1 MKKQN
6 LLAAA
11 LAGALAS
18 TTASLAAQ
26 DGTNTVETVKLAAE
40 PEGPPY
46 RPWTIGLGAGT
57 DGIFGGGVSWRFSD
71 HLGTRVGIAY
81 ADASWNHLGTAGIN
95 YDAKLRLLSEPLTL
109 DVYPWLK
116 SSFHV
121 SLGVL
126 FNQNELTG
134 SASDGGAIGINGQV
148 SLKIQQLPVN
158 PYLSIG
164 GNFFYFD
171 HAHHWALGGELG
183 VAYTGRAD
191 VSLNGSIGSR
201 IEFDNESHRLQRYA
215 DQLEFWPMAKLFVS
229 YSF

>member
-1 MKKQN
+1 
-6 LLAAA
+6 
-11 LAGALAS
+11 
-18 TTASLAAQ
+18 
-26 DGTNTVETVKLAAE
+26 
-40 PEGPPY
+40 
-46 RPWTIGLGAGT
+46 
-57 DGIFGGGVSWRFSD
+57 
-71 HLGTRVGIAY
+71 
-81 ADASWNHLGTAGIN
+81 
-95 YDAKLRLLSEPLTL
+95 
-109 DVYPWLK
+109 
-116 SSFHV
+116 
-121 SLGVL
+121 L